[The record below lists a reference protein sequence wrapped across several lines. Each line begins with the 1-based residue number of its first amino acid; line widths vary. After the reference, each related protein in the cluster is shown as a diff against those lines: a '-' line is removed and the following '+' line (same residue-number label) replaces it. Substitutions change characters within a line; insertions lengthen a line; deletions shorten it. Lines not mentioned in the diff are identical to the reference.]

1 MTELEEW
8 ANNFGI
14 TDPVDIKNF
23 ELGFQLAKLKII
35 TELQKGT
42 MTTVLQR
49 IEEMGN
55 KKVKE

>member
-8 ANNFGI
+8 AHNFGI

-35 TELQKGT
+35 TELQTGT
-42 MTTVLQR
+42 MNTMIQR